1 MEVRYL
7 GFDQQ
12 QGQRVYRFDVGGKG
26 ELRRQVVVTAELALF
41 QTQRVPIQDG
51 PNLCA
56 QKLAA
61 DLAMEFDGDHRLT
74 LDDLK
79 QHAQA
84 HAAELA
90 RKAEARQNGARRGK
104 PKPTEQS
111 QFRYG
116 QE

>member
-26 ELRRQVVVTAELALF
+26 ELRRQMVVTADLSLF
-41 QTQRVPIQDG
+41 QTQHVAIQDG
-51 PNLCA
+51 PSLCA
-56 QKLAA
+56 QKLVA
-61 DLAMEFDGDHRLT
+61 DLEMQLEGDHTLT
-74 LDDLK
+74 IDDLR

-84 HAAELA
+84 HAAEVA
-90 RKAEARQNGARRGK
+90 RKIEARQNGARRGK